1 MSYWLVTLSIMFFYN
16 GVFPFVAD
24 ASLFVQDKY
33 GFSSDTSSMIAGGVY
48 DMSLVLAPFCGLLV
62 DRIGR
67 RGILAFLCAIL
78 SVPVFGLLAFT
89 CVYPLI
95 PILWFGAT
103 YSVAASTLWP
113 SIPLVVPLQ
122 LVGTAMGVATT
133 VQMIGIGV
141 SNVIVGK
148 LEDLNRGNGAD
159 ANSSSSLTVTSWL
172 STSKKSYGKCADH
185 KHSKMTLTDIP
196 DTTQSP
202 VPDRNWEYIMIFLF
216 ANIVACVVVVI
227 LLNIRDSQMGY
238 VLNRTRVQRRSPVR
252 HEADTDEKDD
262 ESDNDMAKLLPNAPF
277 EHSEGQ
283 IQ

>member
-1 MSYWLVTLSIMFFYN
+1 MNFSN
-16 GVFPFVAD
+16 
-24 ASLFVQDKY
+24 SLFVQDKY